1 MAARSCYDQLK
12 GQTFT
17 GKYVGIKRR
26 RSNNQ
31 ERAVFEVYPQGN
43 GEITAILELIR
54 QSKGQV
60 SLPFNSINTV
70 DCSEYSETI

>member
-1 MAARSCYDQLK
+1 MAANSYYDHLK
-12 GQTFT
+12 GQIFT

-26 RSNNQ
+26 TSND
-31 ERAVFEVYPQGN
+31 EARAVFEVYPQGN